1 MKQQCIQAVQK
12 AIGRKLNV
20 KEVQDIE
27 KKIIDAK
34 KQLARKDRN
43 KWQQMTENDRMLEAA
58 KIVGQDALNE
68 VRRKNLIL
76 AQDILTQNKNL
87 TLLQDQN
94 HKLPISERLDRMVA
108 NHGDMSG
115 IQSLDSKAHAIASLY
130 RGELVDLFTNIKGAL
145 GLYTD
150 KDMINKVAREMFKEN
165 TGDAT
170 ARNIAT
176 KMQDVFENMRTRF
189 NRSGGDIGKLDDW
202 GLPQTHSAEKLLVAG
217 KQAWVDFAMERIN
230 RDKYVN
236 EDGSL
241 YSDSQIRELLDYS
254 FQSIATNGANKLE
267 VGRQNTGGG
276 SSKVTNK
283 HSEGR
288 VLHFKDADSWL
299 DYQAEFGGMPFV
311 DLIEAHVVGMSK
323 DIALVENLG
332 SNPKNAMRI
341 LMDSARKLESEQGT
355 TPKETDKTL
364 NRAQAMFDEFM
375 GANRPESEVIANIGL
390 GYRSLNVA
398 SMLGGT
404 TLSSVTD
411 QAMTAKTASVHG
423 IAYRKIFGELIT
435 NLNPANK
442 ADRELA
448 HSLGLATQEMLG
460 SVARWSDD
468 GLTAVH
474 GKAAKFATVSNS
486 IATTVLRASGLNAL
500 TAANKIAFSKMLM
513 DKYGRMTRDK
523 DWAHLDPNDRMLLE
537 GGGIGER
544 DWQVWQLAKPV
555 EDYSGNQLMTARS
568 IYEIPDNQLLSVMDS
583 DVKTLMDDINSQI
596 KSLDDANAIDA
607 KRIANKA
614 QRNDDLKNQLTQR
627 LADYSNKKDAKAQ
640 AEKQALQDR
649 IDLLEAQKD
658 FAAAQSDLNTYLQTE
673 KQANRIQ
680 DFLQQVEEGR
690 HSDKAANDVRNNIER
705 NARQFG
711 NNAESL
717 GYRLGNAERRMVE
730 IRANM
735 RRVESEA
742 NKAIKRKYQDLDKK
756 INQIDDDFSQ
766 YQSKLEERQLRRQK
780 VIDRISDGID
790 ENKKNLASKIRDEVA
805 TKLHTH
811 ILDEQSFA
819 VLEAS
824 LRERTLMQVG
834 KRGSVM
840 GEIVRSVL
848 QFKSF
853 PMALLMKHGSRVMS
867 QNTMSSKAWYA
878 GTLLGMTT
886 LLGGLVI
893 QLKELA
899 NGNDPS
905 VMWDSDDHKK
915 TLDFFKRSFVAGG
928 GLPILGDIL
937 VAGMDTSGRDTAD
950 FLSGPF
956 GSDLKTLLSV
966 TVGNA
971 TQLANGTETNAGNE
985 IFKAIKSKIPAQNLW
1000 YLKAIMNRMIFD
1012 GIQDTIAPGYRE
1024 KLQRKA
1030 ERMHNR
1036 TNWLGDFELNGG
1048 FSEARAPDF
1057 ERVVQ

>member
-1 MKQQCIQAVQK
+1 MKQQCIQAVEN

-27 KKIIDAK
+27 RKIIDAK
-34 KQLARKDRN
+34 KQLARNDRT
-43 KWQQMTENDRMLEAA
+43 KWQQMSENERLLEAA
-58 KIVGQDALNE
+58 KIVGQNALSE

-76 AQDILTQNKNL
+76 AQDVLTQNRNL
-87 TLLQDQN
+87 ALLQDQT
-94 HKLPISERLDRMVA
+94 HKLPISERIDRLVA
-108 NHGDMSG
+108 NYGDMSG
-115 IQSLDSKAHAIASLY
+115 IQSIDSKAKAISALY
-130 RGELVDLFTNIKGAL
+130 RGELTDLFTNIKGAL

-150 KDMINKVAREMFKEN
+150 KEMINKVAREMFKEN

-170 ARNIAT
+170 AKQIAT
-176 KMQDVFENMRTRF
+176 KMQDVFENMRQRF

-202 GLPQTHSAEKLLVAG
+202 GLPQTHNAEKLLVAG
-217 KQAWVDFAMERIN
+217 KQAWVDSSMQRIN

-236 EDGSL
+236 EDGTL
-241 YSDSQIRELLDYS
+241 YSDTQIRELLDYAY
-254 FQSIATNGANKLE
+254 QSITTNGANKLE

-276 SSKVTNK
+276 TSKVTSK

-288 VLHFKDADSWL
+288 VLHFKDADAWL

-311 DLIEAHVVGMSK
+311 DLIEAHVTGMSK

-341 LMDSARKLESEQGT
+341 LMDSARKLEAEQGT
-355 TPKETDKTL
+355 APKDVDKTL

-375 GANRPESEVIANIGL
+375 GANRPESEVLANIGL

-404 TLSSVTD
+404 TLSSATD

-423 IAYRKIFGELIT
+423 IAYRKVFGELIN

-474 GKAAKFATVSNS
+474 GKAAKFANISNA
-486 IATTVLRASGLNAL
+486 IATTVMRASGLNAL
-500 TAANKIAFSKMLM
+500 TAANKIGFSKMLM
-513 DKYGRMTRDK
+513 DKYGRMTRNK
-523 DWAHLDPNDRMLLE
+523 DWRQLDANDRMLLE

-544 DWQVWQLAKPV
+544 DWKVWQLAKPV
-555 EDYSGNQLMTARS
+555 EDSSGNQLMTARS
-568 IYEIPDNQLLSVMDS
+568 IYEIPDS
-583 DVKTLMDDINSQI
+583 
-596 KSLDDANAIDA
+596 
-607 KRIANKA
+607 
-614 QRNDDLKNQLTQR
+614 QLTQFG
-627 LADYSNKKDAKAQ
+627 DPAKV
-640 AEKQALQDR
+640 K
-649 IDLLEAQKD
+649 
-658 FAAAQSDLNTYLQTE
+658 
-673 KQANRIQ
+673 
-680 DFLQQVEEGR
+680 
-690 HSDKAANDVRNNIER
+690 
-705 NARQFG
+705 
-711 NNAESL
+711 
-717 GYRLGNAERRMVE
+717 
-730 IRANM
+730 
-735 RRVESEA
+735 
-742 NKAIKRKYQDLDKK
+742 
-756 INQIDDDFSQ
+756 
-766 YQSKLEERQLRRQK
+766 
-780 VIDRISDGID
+780 
-790 ENKKNLASKIRDEVA
+790 DEVA
-805 TKLHTH
+805 TNLQTH
-811 ILDEQSFA
+811 ILDEQGFA
-819 VLEAS
+819 VLEAG

-834 KRGSVM
+834 KRGSAM
-840 GEIVRSVL
+840 GEIIRSVL

-853 PMALLMKHGSRVMS
+853 PMALLMKHGSRAMS
-867 QNTMSSKAWYA
+867 QDTLSSKAWYA
-878 GTLLGMTT
+878 GSLLGMTT
-886 LLGGLVI
+886 LLGGLVV

-905 VMWDSDDHKK
+905 VMWDSDDHDK

-937 VAGMDTSGRDTAD
+937 VAGMDPSGRDTAD

-956 GSDLKTLLSV
+956 GSDLKTLLSA

-971 TQLANGTETNAGNE
+971 SQLANGVETNAGNE
-985 IFKAIKSKIPAQNLW
+985 VFKALKNKIPAQNLW
-1000 YLKAIMNRMIFD
+1000 YTKAVANRMIFD

-1036 TNWLGDFELNGG
+1036 TNWLGDFEWDSG

-1057 ERVVQ
+1057 ERVIN